1 MYRRQSTEN
10 DFFKTSFEEKLQKY
24 DCIVNGVCPTLQ
36 YLYVCSWLDDR
47 ILFSTRSPVPV
58 EPNLLNRQRLF
69 FFTHTHTHTHPNEH
83 RSLCDRKRCISDYGV
98 ARDAVGFES
107 VSTNNDDGHIFSKW
121 LPKNVGRLVGVII
134 IITWSANGWPRPT
147 WYVL

>member
-1 MYRRQSTEN
+1 M
-10 DFFKTSFEEKLQKY
+10 
-24 DCIVNGVCPTLQ
+24 CPTLQ
-36 YLYVCSWLDDR
+36 YTYNVRVCSRLDDR

-69 FFTHTHTHTHPNEH
+69 FFHTHPNDH

-98 ARDAVGFES
+98 ARNAVGFES
-107 VSTNNDDGHIFSKW
+107 VSRDTTNNDDGHIFSKR

-134 IITWSANGWPRPT
+134 IIYDRQTGDRGPRGTYYNTSRLGSCIRHAHP
-147 WYVL
+147 